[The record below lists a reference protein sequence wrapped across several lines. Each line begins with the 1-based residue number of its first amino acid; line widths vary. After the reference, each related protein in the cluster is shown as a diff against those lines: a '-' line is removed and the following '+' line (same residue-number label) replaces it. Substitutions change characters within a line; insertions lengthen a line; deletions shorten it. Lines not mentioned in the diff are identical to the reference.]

1 MKKLKNSVLAIAMVA
16 GISGAFMTQTAHG
29 SKRVDTFY
37 DWTGAS
43 NAPQNPGAQLNNAT
57 VATATANYGCNSGTI
72 VCATGTK
79 VSGPGSGHATLF
91 FH

>member
-1 MKKLKNSVLAIAMVA
+1 MLAIALMA
-16 GISGAFMTQTAHG
+16 GISGALVSQTAHA
-29 SKRVDTFY
+29 SKPVDTFY

-57 VATATANYGCNSGTI
+57 VATATSFYGCNGGTNTCASGN
-72 VCATGTK
+72 K
-79 VSGPGSGHATLF
+79 VSGPGPNSQSIF

>member
-1 MKKLKNSVLAIAMVA
+1 MKTLKTSLLAIALMA
-16 GISGAFMTQTAHG
+16 GISGALVSQTAQA
-29 SKRVDTFY
+29 SKPVDARY

-57 VATATANYGCNSGTI
+57 VTTATSFYGCNSGTN
-72 VCATGTK
+72 VCASGNK
-79 VSGPGSGHATLF
+79 VSGPGPNSASIF